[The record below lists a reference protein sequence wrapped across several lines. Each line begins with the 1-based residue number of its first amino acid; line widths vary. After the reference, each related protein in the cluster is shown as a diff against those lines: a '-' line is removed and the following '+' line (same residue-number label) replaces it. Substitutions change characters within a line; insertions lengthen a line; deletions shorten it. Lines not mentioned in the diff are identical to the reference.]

1 MRILNY
7 GSDYAHERKLQKEK
21 ESKNHVGNSST
32 STSIIP
38 EEFAGK
44 MERFGHNNSEGET
57 ETKEKETEEKN
68 ETKRGRKPKGKV

>member
-21 ESKNHVGNSST
+21 ESKNHVGNSNT
-32 STSIIP
+32 SASIIP

-44 MERFGHNNSEGET
+44 MEGFGYNNSEDKT
-57 ETKEKETEEKN
+57 ETQEKETEEKN
-68 ETKRGRKPKGKV
+68 EAKRGRKPKGKV

>member
-21 ESKNHVGNSST
+21 ESKNHVGNSNT
-32 STSIIP
+32 SASVIP

-44 MERFGHNNSEGET
+44 MEELGHYSSEDKT
-57 ETKEKETEEKN
+57 ETQEKETEEKN
-68 ETKRGRKPKGKV
+68 ETKRGRKQKGKV